1 MNYLY
6 IGKIVNTHGLK
17 GELRILSKFEY
28 IDKVFVKGFKFY
40 IGKDKE
46 CHTVTS
52 YRHHKTFEM
61 VTFEGFNNIN
71 DVLYMKGMDVYINK
85 EDLVLNKDEYLDE
98 DLIGLKIMS
107 NNEEKGIIKDVESNG
122 SSKLLVVDYN
132 DKEVLI
138 PYNKAFVKSINIEDK
153 IVEINEIEGLYI

>member
-1 MNYLY
+1 MDYLY

-17 GELRILSKFEY
+17 GELRILSKFEF

-40 IGKDKE
+40 IGESKE

-61 VTFEGFNNIN
+61 VTFEGFTNIN
-71 DVLYMKGMDVYINK
+71 EVLYLKGKNVYINK

-98 DLIGLKIMS
+98 DLIGLKVIS
-107 NNEEKGIIKDVESNG
+107 NNKEKGIIKDIEENGGNKLLIVESN
-122 SSKLLVVDYN
+122 N
-132 DKEVLI
+132 KEVLI
-138 PYNKAFVKSINIEDK
+138 PYNKAFIKSININDK
-153 IVEINEIEGLYI
+153 IVEINEIEGLFV